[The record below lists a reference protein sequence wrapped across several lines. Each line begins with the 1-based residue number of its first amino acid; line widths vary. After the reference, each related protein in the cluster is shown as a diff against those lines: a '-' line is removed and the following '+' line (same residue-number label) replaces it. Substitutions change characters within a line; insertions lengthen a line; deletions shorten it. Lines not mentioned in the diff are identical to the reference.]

1 MRSGKIKIIGK
12 SAIDFLIAPKA
23 NCIACTSAL
32 GANESFLCP
41 NCYAALSPLYQTFEG
56 VKKICRLCGREIS
69 GLRCRCGGGPKGAY
83 ETFSAY
89 HFEMPVSALVKSFKY
104 KAVTN
109 LSGWLAEEMIKAL
122 KGEKEFDLITCVP
135 MHPLRRIK
143 RGFNQSEILAKIISK
158 KLNIPYVSVLK
169 RRRYTK
175 RQATLSAVKR
185 RENLKHAFE
194 ATGTDI
200 KNQRIL
206 LVDDVRTTGT
216 TIISVANQLMESGAK
231 KVSALTFACAK
242 EKKS

>member
-32 GANESFLCP
+32 GANASFLCP

-109 LSGWLAEEMIKAL
+109 LSGWLADEMIKAL

-175 RQATLSAVKR
+175 RQATLSAVKS
-185 RENLKHAFE
+185 
-194 ATGTDI
+194 
-200 KNQRIL
+200 
-206 LVDDVRTTGT
+206 RTARAGAPTPT
-216 TIISVANQLMESGAK
+216 PPNCMSLASGASLRMFSPIP
-231 KVSALTFACAK
+231 VRRRSSASGHQVPASDTDGR
-242 EKKS
+242 